1 MSIHDV
7 IANTPSPRTRATLAA
22 DLRRL
27 EVMPGSVLMVHCS
40 LRSLGWVCGAQTA
53 VIQALQDALTP
64 AGTLVMPSHSSDLT
78 DPAQWSQPPVPHEWQ
93 RTIRDNMPA
102 YHPQTTPTRGM
113 GAVAEQFRTWPGVLR
128 SAHPAFSLAAAGPH
142 AAELIDP
149 HPLADPFGETSPLA
163 RLYLLDAS
171 VLLLGVGFD
180 RCTALHL
187 AECRAWPDRPSAIQ
201 GAPLM
206 VEGARRW
213 VWYEVPPKEAER
225 FPEIGTLLEQAGLIT
240 TGMVGSAAC
249 RLVRARN
256 AVDAAVEHWREGV
269 TA

>member
-142 AAELIDP
+142 AAAVISPGQELFLKRRITK
-149 HPLADPFGETSPLA
+149 ASSMRA
-163 RLYLLDAS
+163 LLDA
-171 VLLLGVGFD
+171 
-180 RCTALHL
+180 A
-187 AECRAWPDRPSAIQ
+187 APSAK
-201 GAPLM
+201 GYWNHSAPAGPG
-206 VEGARRW
+206 VAG
-213 VWYEVPPKEAER
+213 PPTR
-225 FPEIGTLLEQAGLIT
+225 HPGR
-240 TGMVGSAAC
+240 AA
-249 RLVRARN
+249 
-256 AVDAAVEHWREGV
+256 DG
-269 TA
+269 